1 MGCAD
6 GASYPGGC
14 LPWYFCLYLNTPPP
28 WGLDLSVFLL
38 NVQIPFLSP
47 TPENTGFGIRKP
59 EIEFTLHHLPKWKIC
74 GTFLGLK
81 YLI

>member
-1 MGCAD
+1 MRND
-6 GASYPGGC
+6 YYSES
-14 LPWYFCLYLNTPPP
+14 
-28 WGLDLSVFLL
+28 GLVCSQGM
-38 NVQIPFLSP
+38 QIPFLSP

-59 EIEFTLHHLPKWKIC
+59 ELEFTLHHLPKWKIC

>member
-1 MGCAD
+1 MYRW
-6 GASYPGGC
+6 SI
-14 LPWYFCLYLNTPPP
+14 LPRRMPALILLSLPKPPP
-28 WGLDLSVFLL
+28 PCGLDLSVFLL

-59 EIEFTLHHLPKWKIC
+59 ELEFTLHHLPKWKIC

-81 YLI
+81 YLS